1 MRLASLVR
9 KTTLENLRDW
19 KVLVMTLSF
28 APFFTVLMHFYFES
42 ASESA
47 YRLAVVNGDEGLA
60 LETGTSL
67 NRGEDL
73 ITALR
78 EAANS
83 DGGEALRLFEES
95 DSAAAFAKLRAGS
108 VDLVVVLPSLFTTT
122 LEAYRQGREPPA
134 AIVSTFGDPTNP
146 KYLMAAAWSDAITYT
161 YAAEVVDVRGPV
173 EVNMQTIGEAE
184 SLSEFDLYVPG
195 LLALAVMML
204 MFTAAA
210 SIIKEKDKGTLVR
223 LRLSNMTT
231 FEWLLAVTVVQT
243 VLGVGAVA
251 MTLFTAMAFGYQPA
265 ASLTALMLVSTLS
278 SIAIVSVSVL
288 VAAWL
293 RSVFDLMTIGCF
305 PFFILMF
312 FSGGMFPLPD
322 VRILEIAGR
331 SVNVNDVLP
340 TTHSIS
346 AFDKIL
352 NHGAGLGGVAF
363 ELAAIVLLSV
373 VFFALG
379 TLWFTK
385 RHMSA
390 KAA

>member
-19 KVLVMTLSF
+19 KILVMTLSF
-28 APFFTVLMHFYFES
+28 APFFAVLMHLYFES
-42 ASESA
+42 ASESP
-47 YRLAVVNGDEGLA
+47 YRVAVVNEDEGLA
-60 LETGTSL
+60 REAGTAL

-73 ITALR
+73 IA
-78 EAANS
+78 
-83 DGGEALRLFEES
+83 ALRLAASSDGAQVLRLYEAN
-95 DSAAAFAKLRAGS
+95 DSAAALARLRAGS
-108 VDLVVVLPSLFTTT
+108 ADLVVVLPSRLTST
-122 LEAYRQGREPPA
+122 LEAYRQRSEPPA
-134 AIVSTFGDPTNP
+134 AIISTYGDPTNP

-161 YAAEVVDVRGPV
+161 YAAEVVDLGGPV
-173 EVNMQTIGEAE
+173 EVSMQTMGEAD

-195 LLALAVMML
+195 LLALAIMML

-231 FEWLLAVTVVQT
+231 FEWLLAVTLVQT

-251 MTLFTAMAFGYQPA
+251 MTLFTAMAFGYEPDL
-265 ASLTALMLVSTLS
+265 SVTAVVLVSALS
-278 SIAIVSVSVL
+278 SIAIVGVSVL

-293 RSVFDLMTIGCF
+293 RTVFDLMTVGCF
-305 PFFILMF
+305 PFFVLMF
-312 FSGGMFPLPD
+312 FSGGMLPLPD
-322 VRILEIAGR
+322 VRIFAIAGR
-331 SVNVNDVLP
+331 SVNANDVLP
-340 TTHSIS
+340 TTHAIS

-363 ELAAIVLLSV
+363 ELAAIVVLSAA
-373 VFFALG
+373 FFALG